1 MQQTFAKRDTIVKQN
16 IQTALVL
23 SSIVIVAMP
32 MTAHAYVDPG
42 SGSAIVS
49 AILGVF
55 AAAGYMARKQFY
67 KIKNLFNKSDK

>member
-1 MQQTFAKRDTIVKQN
+1 MQTIFAKRDIVVKHRL
-16 IQTALVL
+16 QTALVL
-23 SSIVIVAMP
+23 SGITIIAMP

-67 KIKNLFNKSDK
+67 KIKNLVKKSDE